1 MYNSSSMPEKHLVMV
16 GKTIIISTMQYH
28 STRSVL
34 FIGLVSHNI
43 QYSSVCAKRG
53 VLQSNRVRLAMKSW
67 NHVRVYEVILQRLSL
82 LEVCHVHSMVMILVC
97 LKIHLVMISMSFWL
111 VVRKWTWSGGGCS
124 SSGALST
131 VVCPRR
137 RRPVDFRSSVWSRKH
152 FVSGSLMKIRCVP
165 AAIYSSNIQVGS
177 ESLNVEVPFTF
188 QFLWPPLDVFMGKC
202 DKAWF
207 INRSHNQWLLDV
219 I

>member
-97 LKIHLVMISMSFWL
+97 LKIHLVMISMSF
-111 VVRKWTWSGGGCS
+111 
-124 SSGALST
+124 
-131 VVCPRR
+131 
-137 RRPVDFRSSVWSRKH
+137 
-152 FVSGSLMKIRCVP
+152 
-165 AAIYSSNIQVGS
+165 
-177 ESLNVEVPFTF
+177 
-188 QFLWPPLDVFMGKC
+188 
-202 DKAWF
+202 
-207 INRSHNQWLLDV
+207 
-219 I
+219 